1 MASDRRQFLQSAG
14 CLLYTVAGVDLWLTP
29 AEARSRNAALR
40 VLDAPQVRTLESL
53 GEILVPGA
61 RQAGLAHYVDSQLA
75 TDANEC
81 LLMARSFNIEPPYR
95 SFYAGVLAGVE
106 ALSQRRYQKAFEAL
120 DESTAVTLVREMS
133 ANDPDGWTGPPAPLG
148 YVVIRSDAVDVVY
161 GTVDGFK
168 RLGVPYMPHILPPT
182 PW

>member
-1 MASDRRQFLQSAG
+1 MTRDRRRFLQGAG
-14 CLLYTVAGVDLWLTP
+14 CLLYTVAGVELWLTP

-40 VLDAPQVRTLESL
+40 VLDTQQVRTLEAL

-61 RQAGLAHYVDSQLA
+61 RQAGLAHFVDSQLA
-75 TDANEC
+75 IDTNDC
-81 LLMARSFNIEPPYR
+81 LLIARSFNIEPPYR
-95 SFYAGVLAGVE
+95 VFYASVLAGVE
-106 ALSQRRYQKAFEAL
+106 AVSRRRHGKPFEAL
-120 DESTAVTLVREMS
+120 DEGTAIALVREMS
-133 ANDPDGWTGPPAPLG
+133 ANDPEGWTGPPAPLG